1 MDATSFAGTFMI
13 SNRRRENSTSSSG
26 ASGSSMSGTSYGSS
40 GSSYGSTPSS
50 SGSYFPQSNKGS
62 QNGFGDNRK
71 LSNKCNSSTPF
82 QNQPDINSEGAF
94 TALGWPAVAYQ
105 RNNHYTPQFQKC
117 SFIKTIMD
125 FLHTKIPENFTSR
138 RVSITIT

>member
-26 ASGSSMSGTSYGSS
+26 ASGSSMSGSSYGSS

-62 QNGFGDNRK
+62 QNGYGDNRK
-71 LSNKCNSSTPF
+71 LSNKCNSSMPF
-82 QNQPDINSEGAF
+82 KSARYEF
-94 TALGWPAVAYQ
+94 
-105 RNNHYTPQFQKC
+105 RR
-117 SFIKTIMD
+117 SFYCGRMECRGLPK
-125 FLHTKIPENFTSR
+125 KPTS
-138 RVSITIT
+138 